1 MPKRKASNQIV
12 DIDALDEEEGGLQSA
27 LSAIAEFV
35 KIEWCPEA
43 ATKGK
48 GKRKATKKKV
58 KPSGSGTGYGNAMTS
73 TQRKK
78 HDAQV
83 KRAEADEMTKD
94 GRVKLLLTRLSQTLV
109 DGDGEEVTSDDA
121 ADVVNVVNKY
131 LRNDSL
137 VDVGRRKELYGAVF
151 TLLEQLS
158 RDVFTSVKFFKDGT
172 TVNLLANLGAQA
184 KVFKTINAK
193 NLDCLGG
200 GHGEEVGEGIDVL
213 GEDADKIRAETDDVV
228 NALAVALH
236 IESTLAAM
244 NQAVDHARKV
254 GLLIGNEE
262 VKRKKVRTGS
272 GRQGT
277 HGIDKHP
284 SYQLGSTLRVLP
296 SQALP
301 PQFKAIELVSMIES
315 KFTSHRFWPA
325 RTTIVGSKQKCLL
338 RISNE
343 LSTLTTSLPPGI
355 FVRVDTERVDV
366 MKALIIGPKGT
377 PYAEG
382 CFIFDIV
389 LPPNYPVEPPKVLIT
404 TTNQNR
410 CR

>member
-35 KIEWCPEA
+35 KIEGGPEA

-58 KPSGSGTGYGNAMTS
+58 KAAGSGTGYGNAMTA

-121 ADVVNVVNKY
+121 ADVVNLVNKY

-151 TLLEQLS
+151 TLLQQLS

-172 TVNLLANLGAQA
+172 TVNLLSALGAQA

-244 NQAVDHARKV
+244 NEAVDHARKV

-277 HGIDKHP
+277 GMGLTNTHLTN
-284 SYQLGSTLRVLP
+284 SARLFVCCRRRLYLP
-296 SQALP
+296 S
-301 PQFKAIELVSMIES
+301 S
-315 KFTSHRFWPA
+315 R
-325 RTTIVGSKQKCLL
+325 LL
-338 RISNE
+338 S
-343 LSTLTTSLPPGI
+343 SS
-355 FVRVDTERVDV
+355 
-366 MKALIIGPKGT
+366 A
-377 PYAEG
+377 
-382 CFIFDIV
+382 
-389 LPPNYPVEPPKVLIT
+389 
-404 TTNQNR
+404 
-410 CR
+410 